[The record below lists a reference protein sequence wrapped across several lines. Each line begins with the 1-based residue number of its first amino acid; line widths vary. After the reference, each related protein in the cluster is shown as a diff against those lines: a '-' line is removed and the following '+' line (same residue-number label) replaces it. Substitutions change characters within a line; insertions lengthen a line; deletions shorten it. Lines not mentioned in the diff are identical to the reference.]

1 MSAVPPWAHP
11 LWWGWQLRTPRLAA
25 CWGWRP
31 RAHPPRAPPG
41 LMVLL
46 KRQAGLEPDPLQ
58 VKIYGGIW
66 ESASVKVLSQLLNSR
81 EGAGGQQH
89 HGTAMQGGAPLTA
102 PADDGDHSWGPP
114 GEGGS
119 ARTPLSWVGTQC
131 SGGIQAHAERG
142 WNASGQPLGL
152 AGSPLGVSPSAAAPG
167 TVLCSCGC
175 SLSSA
180 LGCFAAF
187 S

>member
-46 KRQAGLEPDPLQ
+46 KRQAGLGPDPLQ

-89 HGTAMQGGAPLTA
+89 HGTAMRGGLLSQPQLMMGITPGDPLVRGA
-102 PADDGDHSWGPP
+102 VPGPP
-114 GEGGS
+114 
-119 ARTPLSWVGTQC
+119 
-131 SGGIQAHAERG
+131 
-142 WNASGQPLGL
+142 
-152 AGSPLGVSPSAAAPG
+152 
-167 TVLCSCGC
+167 
-175 SLSSA
+175 
-180 LGCFAAF
+180 
-187 S
+187 

>member
-11 LWWGWQLRTPRLAA
+11 SWWGWQLRTPRLAA

-66 ESASVKVLSQLLNSR
+66 ESASVKVLSQLLNSQ

-89 HGTAMQGGAPLTA
+89 HGTAMRGGLLSQPQLMMGITPGDPLVRGA
-102 PADDGDHSWGPP
+102 VPGPP
-114 GEGGS
+114 
-119 ARTPLSWVGTQC
+119 
-131 SGGIQAHAERG
+131 
-142 WNASGQPLGL
+142 
-152 AGSPLGVSPSAAAPG
+152 
-167 TVLCSCGC
+167 
-175 SLSSA
+175 
-180 LGCFAAF
+180 
-187 S
+187 